1 MADTATTTAAAP
13 INDENVSVFNQVTDG
28 GIVYFAPKGTALPTA
43 FTKPSAL
50 GTAFKSLGD
59 IGEDGFTEST
69 DSDSD
74 DYKNIN
80 GNTVL
85 SVSKGKS
92 RKFEFHFIEAERAD
106 LMNFIYGNA
115 STDTNGKLTKVELQN
130 AENPECV
137 MVIYEMLSSG
147 TLRMTVLDRAKPTD
161 FGDIEHSKGNL
172 MDYDVTVTALDNN
185 GKSGT
190 MYYGTAA

>member
-1 MADTATTTAAAP
+1 MADNTATTGAP
-13 INDENVSVFNQVTDG
+13 IDDKNVSVFNQVTDG
-28 GIVYFAPKGTALPTA
+28 GIVYIAPKGTAVPQA

-50 GTAFKSLGD
+50 DPAFKSLGD

-85 SVSKGKS
+85 SVSKGKT
-92 RKFEFHFIEAERAD
+92 RKFEFHFIEAERVE
-106 LMNFIYGNA
+106 LMKFVYGNA
-115 STDTNGKLTKVELQN
+115 MTGTDGKLSKVDLQN

-161 FGDIEHSKGNL
+161 FGDLEHSKGNL
-172 MDYDVTVTALDNN
+172 MDYDVTVTALDNG